1 MASKVLDGLEDI
13 KLQLNNHSRAMST
26 LTTEVRKA
34 VELMPPLHPV
44 VPLDDAQAVLN
55 APSFNLP
62 LRELHELPTLNM
74 QLSDKSNVTA
84 FVSFFVANQCC
95 YPLELVSR
103 SLITLHITSC
113 YVNYCNY
120 RLNLWVHQRWGLSDM
135 RQDV

>member
-34 VELMPPLHPV
+34 VELMPPLRPV

-84 FVSFFVANQCC
+84 FVSF
-95 YPLELVSR
+95 LW
-103 SLITLHITSC
+103 LISAVT
-113 YVNYCNY
+113 
-120 RLNLWVHQRWGLSDM
+120 R
-135 RQDV
+135 